1 MKYLEII
8 LLMLMKNNKE
18 VLEYYAGMILINKY
32 SMIHM
37 QNSVKNIKRE
47 QKKPLNYQKI
57 FNHKIKN
64 NVNNFYKKN

>member
-1 MKYLEII
+1 MKYSEII

-18 VLEYYAGMILINKY
+18 VLEYYAGMILINRF

-37 QNSVKNIKRE
+37 RNSVKNIKRE
-47 QKKPLNYQKI
+47 HIKPLNYQKI

>member
-1 MKYLEII
+1 
-8 LLMLMKNNKE
+8 MLMKNNKE

-47 QKKPLNYQKI
+47 QKKPLNY
-57 FNHKIKN
+57 
-64 NVNNFYKKN
+64 